1 MTQKF
6 LKDKNF
12 SAATIF
18 FQGKKTNIVEKRF
31 TKIDVAETSV

>member
-18 FQGKKTNIVEKRF
+18 FQGKKNKHRRKTLHQN
-31 TKIDVAETSV
+31 